1 MTGIQNGSPPR
12 WPDFIHVG
20 PPRTGTTWLHEVLIG
35 HCGLPKF
42 KETHFFE
49 AEYRRGADWYLS
61 LFQNPDRALPI
72 GEIAPTYF
80 SNRVVRERIKEH
92 IPDCKIILTFRD
104 PAERLYSLYRLA
116 RKKRQPVPETF
127 DGYWRAIVDSG
138 SEVATYA
145 TQLRAWQRTFGE
157 ENLLVL
163 FYDDLVADRQT
174 YLNRI
179 CDFIGIPRVSLAQS
193 PVGDSHVFDAPGA
206 AKPNSLSRR
215 IVVAIDWIAKHG
227 GERLVQFGKNSQI
240 RNKVRDLFVVNF
252 ESLSR
257 ASADELLALMLPET
271 EELEKITGR
280 DLSQWKPGGK
290 RPDQNREAR
299 IQTNPF

>member
-1 MTGIQNGSPPR
+1 MTGTRNGAPSR
-12 WPDFIHVG
+12 WPDFIHAG

-49 AEYRRGADWYLS
+49 AQYNRGADWYLN
-61 LFQNPDRALPI
+61 LFETPDPALPS

-80 SNRVVRERIKEH
+80 SNRVVRERIKKH
-92 IPDCKIILTFRD
+92 IPDCKIICTFRD

-116 RKKRQPVPETF
+116 RKKRQPVSNTF
-127 DGYWRAIVDSG
+127 EGYWRAIVDSG

-145 TQLRAWQRTFGE
+145 TQLRDWQRTFGKD
-157 ENLLVL
+157 NVLVL
-163 FYDDLVADRQT
+163 FYDDLVADRQA

-179 CDFIGIPRVSLAQS
+179 CDFIGIPRVSLDQS

-206 AKPNSLSRR
+206 AKTNSLSRR

-227 GERLVQFGKNSQI
+227 GERLVQFGKNS
-240 RNKVRDLFVVNF
+240 RARKKVRDLFVVDF
-252 ESLSR
+252 EALNP
-257 ASADELLALMLPET
+257 ASADELLELMLPET
-271 EELEKITGR
+271 EELERMTGR

-290 RPDQNREAR
+290 RRDQSPEAR
-299 IQTNPF
+299 FQTNPV